1 MSYYCDY
8 ILAYQEKFCD
18 KGVKIPLAIMT
29 SDDTHE
35 QTVELLEKNN
45 YFNMDKNQITIMKQ

>member
-1 MSYYCDY
+1 MQYYIDY

-35 QTVELLEKNN
+35 QTSELLEKNN
-45 YFNMDKNQITIMKQ
+45 NFGMEKDQIIIMKQ

>member
-29 SDDTHE
+29 SDDTH
-35 QTVELLEKNN
+35 
-45 YFNMDKNQITIMKQ
+45 